1 MGKQDIIQVLTPD
14 HSVEAIF
21 LDEDATVGDLLAAL
35 AEDNPLYNS
44 EEWAI
49 VEVAM
54 PRKGE
59 TSRCGAYLTF
69 QVRHGA
75 IHANTN
81 PIF

>member
-14 HSVEAIF
+14 HSVEATF

-35 AEDNPLYNS
+35 AEDNPLYSS

-54 PRKGE
+54 PRKGK
-59 TSRCGAYLTF
+59 TLTA
-69 QVRHGA
+69 VY
-75 IHANTN
+75 
-81 PIF
+81 